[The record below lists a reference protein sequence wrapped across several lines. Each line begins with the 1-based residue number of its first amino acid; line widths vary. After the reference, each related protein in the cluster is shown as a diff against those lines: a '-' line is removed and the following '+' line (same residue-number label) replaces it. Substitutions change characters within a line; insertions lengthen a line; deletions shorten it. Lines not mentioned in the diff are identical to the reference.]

1 MDKHQNLY
9 YLFAADK
16 AKNPMP
22 EQKKEEIRK
31 NLENFYKKIKP
42 P

>member
-1 MDKHQNLY
+1 MEKHLILY

-16 AKNPMP
+16 ARQPMS
-22 EQKKEEIRK
+22 ESKKEAIRK
-31 NLENFYKKIKP
+31 NLEIFYKKIKP